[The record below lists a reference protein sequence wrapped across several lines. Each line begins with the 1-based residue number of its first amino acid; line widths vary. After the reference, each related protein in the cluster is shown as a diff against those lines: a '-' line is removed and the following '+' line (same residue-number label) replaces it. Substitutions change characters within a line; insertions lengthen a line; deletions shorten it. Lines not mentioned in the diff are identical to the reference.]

1 MKTSRAGLG
10 ITKTECQATLE
21 YALAALER
29 CALAPAE
36 KAEFLAIFQ
45 RYRDEIVEKT

>member
-1 MKTSRAGLG
+1 MKTSRSGLG
-10 ITKTECQATLE
+10 ITETEWQATLE
-21 YALAALER
+21 HALAALER